1 MTHMF
6 QQSHFPA
13 TRLID
18 ARAWEFLDVCAADG
32 IDARLVGGCV
42 RDALLANQSNQSPPT
57 QSSPLTHQDTSQP
70 PPVDSQSSICATD
83 IDIAIACPPLD
94 IITFCKKHRLKCI
107 PTGLAHGTLTIL
119 FKGLV
124 LEVTSLR
131 ADVDTFGRH
140 ATVTFGASFSE
151 DAHRRDFTMNALY
164 VDHQRIMY
172 DAFDGASD
180 LTNRRVRFIGDPAAR
195 IAEDYLRLYRYFRFW
210 GRFGKGRAD
219 ISVLPNLNTLKDGL
233 ASLSIERI
241 QSELF
246 KILLLP
252 WPGVILKSMQHYGLL
267 THIFG
272 DVVDCAAGLN
282 VLRRLVMLERF
293 GHHLPCPIRRLCA
306 LTNGI
311 NVANL
316 LKLSRVQTKKL
327 NMLSSKTS
335 LSPKTPAI
343 CALTHPEWWIDAMLL
358 HDSLVAPPMWT
369 SRMQAKS
376 LRLPPPFPLAGADIV
391 AMGITGVRVG
401 EILTD
406 VKRYWIAHDF
416 TPDHDACLAY
426 ARILI

>member
-131 ADVDTFGRH
+131 ADIDTFGRH

-164 VDHQRIMY
+164 C
-172 DAFDGASD
+172 DAKGEITDFFGGIEDAENADQKHHRSND
-180 LTNRRVRFIGDPAAR
+180 FADKVPAVAADR
-195 IAEDYLRLYRYFRFW
+195 GLRAVAEKF
-210 GRFGKGRAD
+210 
-219 ISVLPNLNTLKDGL
+219 
-233 ASLSIERI
+233 
-241 QSELF
+241 
-246 KILLLP
+246 
-252 WPGVILKSMQHYGLL
+252 M
-267 THIFG
+267 
-272 DVVDCAAGLN
+272 
-282 VLRRLVMLERF
+282 
-293 GHHLPCPIRRLCA
+293 
-306 LTNGI
+306 
-311 NVANL
+311 
-316 LKLSRVQTKKL
+316 
-327 NMLSSKTS
+327 
-335 LSPKTPAI
+335 
-343 CALTHPEWWIDAMLL
+343 
-358 HDSLVAPPMWT
+358 
-369 SRMQAKS
+369 
-376 LRLPPPFPLAGADIV
+376 
-391 AMGITGVRVG
+391 VRVG
-401 EILTD
+401 CFLPVREISQPNE
-406 VKRYWIAHDF
+406 YCA
-416 TPDHDACLAY
+416 
-426 ARILI
+426 